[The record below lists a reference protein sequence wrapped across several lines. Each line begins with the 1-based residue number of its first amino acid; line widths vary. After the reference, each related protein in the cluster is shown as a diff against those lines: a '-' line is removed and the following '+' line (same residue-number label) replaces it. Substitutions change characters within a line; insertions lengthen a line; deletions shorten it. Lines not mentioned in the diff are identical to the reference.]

1 MNKTNS
7 LSLSFILAGIVS
19 ISVFFFTYSWATLVF
34 SLFIFT
40 FGNIF
45 CYFISSKK
53 QNLSEVTIFNWVF
66 VFYVLLSINYFLGYK
81 ADWDFFIQDWRDEYK
96 FFLIT
101 ESNQYLSI
109 TQNYKDSFIDR
120 IYLEYGLYVF
130 YISSLASIAHNYFDG
145 NHLLLQFLGST
156 LFGVLSS
163 VIVYKILNLYVESN
177 KAYKYTLIFIS
188 FSVFNF
194 YGYNLLRDIAIAFFY
209 ICGTYFVLDS
219 VKNRSIY
226 KMILMILCNW
236 LVLELRFEHGLLF
249 SLLTAYMGVNV
260 FRKNK
265 VFLLIFSVVMLML
278 ISLMF
283 ISKMDMLLLSLNS
296 YTELTNDAVQNNE
309 NSLGKNLYIL
319 PPFIKQV
326 AIIFVS
332 QIQPFPS
339 WLNISF
345 TNNIYQ
351 NFHGFLQIVYSFFWF
366 IVFFSLIKWLI
377 LERKIFLLKKELKVL
392 LVICLIFLLANTA
405 NMTLRRLIGFYPF
418 IFLLYVYIKE
428 NFVTYKNFQK
438 TIIFAFC
445 FYFFL
450 ILMYLLIKI

>member
-7 LSLSFILAGIVS
+7 LSLSFVLAGIVS
-19 ISVFFFTYSWATLVF
+19 ISVFFFTDSWATLVF
-34 SLFIFT
+34 SLFVFI

-45 CYFISSKK
+45 CYFISNKG
-53 QNLSEVTIFNWVF
+53 QNLSEIKVFNWVF
-66 VFYVLLSINYFLGYK
+66 FFYVLLSVNYFLGYQE
-81 ADWDFFIQDWRDEYK
+81 DWSIFTQDWRDEYK
-96 FFLIT
+96 FFLIA

-109 TQNYKDSFIDR
+109 KENYRDSFVDR
-120 IYLEYGLYVF
+120 VYIEYGLYVF
-130 YISSLASIAHNYFDG
+130 YISSIASIAHNYFDG
-145 NHLLLQFLGST
+145 NHLLLQFLGT
-156 LFGVLSS
+156 ALFSILSS
-163 VIVYKILNLYVESN
+163 VIVYKIISVYVDYK
-177 KAYKYTLIFIS
+177 KAYLYTLIFMF

-194 YGYNLLRDIAIAFFY
+194 YGYNLIRDIAIAFFY
-209 ICGTYFVLDS
+209 ICGIYFVLDS

-226 KMILMILCNW
+226 KMFLMILCNW

-296 YTELTNDAVQNNE
+296 YTELTNDAVQSNE

-319 PPFIKQV
+319 PPFIKQM
-326 AIIFVS
+326 AIIFIS

-366 IVFFSLIKWLI
+366 VVFFSLTKWLI

>member
-1 MNKTNS
+1 MNETNN
-7 LSLSFILAGIVS
+7 LTLSFVLAGIVS
-19 ISVFFFTYSWATLVF
+19 ISVFFFTSSWAALFF
-34 SLFIFT
+34 SLFIFI

-45 CYFISSKK
+45 SYTISNNRN
-53 QNLSEVTIFNWVF
+53 NLSELKVFNWAF
-66 VFYVLLSINYFLGYK
+66 LFYVLLSINYFLGYD
-81 ADWDFFIQDWRDEYK
+81 ADWDSFIQDWRDEYK
-96 FFLIT
+96 FFLIAET
-101 ESNQYLSI
+101 NQNLSI
-109 TQNYKDSFIDR
+109 VENYKNSFIDR
-120 IYLEYGLYVF
+120 VYLEYGLYVF
-130 YISSLASIAHNYFDG
+130 YISSIASISFGIFDG
-145 NHLLLQFLGST
+145 NHLLTQFLGT
-156 LFGVLSS
+156 ALFSILGS
-163 VIVYKILNLYVESN
+163 VIVYKILSLYVDYK
-177 KAYKYTLIFIS
+177 KAYLYTLIFMF

-194 YGYNLLRDIAIAFFY
+194 YGYNLIRDIAIAFFY
-209 ICGTYFVLDS
+209 ICGIYFVLDS

-296 YTELTNDAVQNNE
+296 YTELTNDAVQSNE

-319 PPFIKQV
+319 PPFIKQM
-326 AIIFVS
+326 AIIFIS

-366 IVFFSLIKWLI
+366 VVFFSLIKWLI

>member
-1 MNKTNS
+1 MNSSNN
-7 LSLSFILAGIVS
+7 
-19 ISVFFFTYSWATLVF
+19 LVF
-34 SLFIFT
+34 SFLLASIVSMLVYFVSSSFSSFVFAFFILLC
-40 FGNIF
+40 GNL
-45 CYFISSKK
+45 YTVFISNNKNYNEMK
-53 QNLSEVTIFNWVF
+53 LFNF
-66 VFYVLLSINYFLGYK
+66 VFSLYVCLAINYYLGYQS
-81 ADWDFFIQDWRDEYK
+81 DWDNFTQDWRDEYK
-96 FFLIT
+96 FFLIAET
-101 ESNQYLSI
+101 NQNLSI
-109 TQNYKDSFIDR
+109 VENYKNSFIDR
-120 IYLEYGLYVF
+120 VYLEYGLYVF
-130 YISSLASIAHNYFDG
+130 YISSIASISFGIFDG
-145 NHLLLQFLGST
+145 NHLLTQFLGT
-156 LFGVLSS
+156 ALFSILGS
-163 VIVYKILNLYVESN
+163 VIVYKILSLYVDYK
-177 KAYKYTLIFIS
+177 KAYLYTLIFMF

-194 YGYNLLRDIAIAFFY
+194 YGYNLIRDIAIAFFY
-209 ICGTYFVLDS
+209 ICGIYFVLDS

-296 YTELTNDAVQNNE
+296 YTELTDDAVQSNE

-319 PPFIKQV
+319 PPFIKQM
-326 AIIFVS
+326 AIIFIS

>member
-7 LSLSFILAGIVS
+7 LSLSFVLAGIVS
-19 ISVFFFTYSWATLVF
+19 ISVFFFTDSWATLVF
-34 SLFIFT
+34 SLFVFI

-45 CYFISSKK
+45 CYFISNKG
-53 QNLSEVTIFNWVF
+53 QNLSEIKVFNWVF
-66 VFYVLLSINYFLGYK
+66 FFYVLLSVNYFLGYQE
-81 ADWDFFIQDWRDEYK
+81 DWSIFTQDWRDEYK
-96 FFLIT
+96 FFLIA

-109 TQNYKDSFIDR
+109 KENYRDSFVDR
-120 IYLEYGLYVF
+120 VYIEYGLYVF
-130 YISSLASIAHNYFDG
+130 YISSIASIAHNYFDG
-145 NHLLLQFLGST
+145 NHLLLQFLGT
-156 LFGVLSS
+156 ALFSILGS
-163 VIVYKILNLYVESN
+163 VIVYKILSLYVDYK
-177 KAYKYTLIFIS
+177 KAYLYTLIFMF

-194 YGYNLLRDIAIAFFY
+194 YGYNLIRDIAIAFFY
-209 ICGTYFVLDS
+209 ICGIYFVLDS

-326 AIIFVS
+326 AIVFVS

>member
-1 MNKTNS
+1 MNETNN
-7 LSLSFILAGIVS
+7 LTISFVLAGIVS
-19 ISVFFFTYSWATLVF
+19 ISVFFFTSSWATLFF
-34 SLFIFT
+34 SLFIFI

-45 CYFISSKK
+45 SYIISNNR
-53 QNLSEVTIFNWVF
+53 QNLSEIKIFNWAF
-66 VFYVLLSINYFLGYK
+66 LFYVCLSINYFLAYE

-96 FFLIT
+96 FFLIAET
-101 ESNQYLSI
+101 NQNLSI
-109 TQNYKDSFIDR
+109 PQNYKNSFIDR
-120 IYLEYGLYVF
+120 VYLEYGLYVF
-130 YISSLASIAHNYFDG
+130 YISSIASVASSFFDG
-145 NHLLLQFLGST
+145 NHLLMQFLGT
-156 LFGVLSS
+156 ALFSILGS
-163 VIVYKILNLYVESN
+163 VIVYKMLSIYIDYR
-177 KAYKYTLIFIS
+177 KAYIYTLIFIS

-226 KMILMILCNW
+226 KMILMIICNW

-249 SLLTAYMGVNV
+249 SLLTAYMGINI

-265 VFLLIFSVVMLML
+265 IFLLIFSVMMISL
-278 ISLMF
+278 ISLVF
-283 ISKMDMLLLSLNS
+283 VSKMDMLLLSLNS
-296 YTELTNDAVQNNE
+296 YSDLTDDAVQSNE

-326 AIIFVS
+326 AIIFIS

-366 IVFFSLIKWLI
+366 VVFFSLVKWFF
-377 LERKIFLLKKELKVL
+377 LERKIFLLKKELKIL
-392 LVICLIFLLANTA
+392 FLICLIFLLANTA

-418 IFLLYVYIKE
+418 IFLLYVYVKE
-428 NFVTYKNFQK
+428 NFVNYKNFQK
-438 TIIFAFC
+438 TIIFAFY

-450 ILMYLLIKI
+450 ILIYLLIKI

>member
-120 IYLEYGLYVF
+120 IYIEYGLYVF

-163 VIVYKILNLYVESN
+163 VILYKILNLYVESN
-177 KAYKYTLIFIS
+177 KAYKYTLIFMFLSI
-188 FSVFNF
+188 FN
-194 YGYNLLRDIAIAFFY
+194 YYSYNLIRDVVIAFFF
-209 ICGTYFVLDS
+209 ICGIYFSLNS
-219 VKNRSIY
+219 KYKRSIRNLL
-226 KMILMILCNW
+226 LMFLCNW
-236 LVLELRFEHGLLF
+236 LVFELRVESGLIYALMTLYVVF
-249 SLLTAYMGVNV
+249 NTFKKNKILLLVFGLMSVVFAGFMLAVRIDSLLMSFNNYSDFTTDSIN
-260 FRKNK
+260 
-265 VFLLIFSVVMLML
+265 
-278 ISLMF
+278 
-283 ISKMDMLLLSLNS
+283 
-296 YTELTNDAVQNNE
+296 NNE
-309 NSLGKNLYIL
+309 GGLSQYAYSL
-319 PPFIKQV
+319 PPVIKEITI
-326 AIIFVS
+326 AFLS

-339 WLNISF
+339 WLNVISA
-345 TNNIYQ
+345 NNPYQ
-351 NFHGFLQIVYSFFWF
+351 VLHGLLQIIYSFFWF
-366 IVFFSLIKWLI
+366 VIFLSILKWLI
-377 LERKIFLLKKELKVL
+377 IDKKISTLRTELKVL
-392 LVICLIFLLANTA
+392 LVILFIFLVSNSV
-405 NMTLRRLIGFYPF
+405 NMSLRRIIGFYPF
-418 IFLLYVYIKE
+418 IFLIYIYLKE
-428 NFVTYKNFQK
+428 KEISCDNFKKVTLLCVIIYISMILFYLFIKN
-438 TIIFAFC
+438 
-445 FYFFL
+445 
-450 ILMYLLIKI
+450 